1 MKKNEKIMITIL
13 IVIVVIVGGILII
26 RNVNQKESE
35 PQPQEEVENIVAEEN
50 VQTLGDGTKLNIS
63 TKLKESKK
71 LGDLE
76 IGDIQLTN
84 KNGQSVLLANVV
96 NKGKQKTDVILIDIV
111 LYDKNNQEIAT
122 IPGIISPLE
131 VRESTQ
137 LNTVVQEDYAN
148 AYDFKIVKK

>member
-84 KNGQSVLLANVV
+84 KNGQSVLLANIV

-131 VRESTQ
+131 VGESTQ